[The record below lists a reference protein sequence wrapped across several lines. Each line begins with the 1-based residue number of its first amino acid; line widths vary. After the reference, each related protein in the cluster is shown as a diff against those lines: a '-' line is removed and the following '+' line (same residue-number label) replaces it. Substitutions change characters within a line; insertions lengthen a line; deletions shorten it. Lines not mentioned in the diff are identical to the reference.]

1 MKKEEGFSM
10 QKGSSSGSYCLLGT
24 ELSKILL
31 TPNSSETYSRCCLNI
46 KEGDFELGF
55 SISSFT
61 FWAVKHNQISQLLN
75 ISEGIVIWLLLKI
88 QTVILEKLPPSDSHI
103 IFCSQW
109 RRSEFKLPLTW
120 SKSTQMLEIGNTA
133 ISPQRAIHLLSA
145 QKTWLFL
152 VRTYLNHCF
161 SKFYAGSLTSS
172 FTSWFLYGLSTLFH
186 FWVH

>member
-1 MKKEEGFSM
+1 MSHPEEPEEVGKASLCSLGNVLKEWREKETQAAMKKEEGFSM

-88 QTVILEKLPPSDSHI
+88 QAVILEKLPPSDSHI

-133 ISPQRAIHLLSA
+133 HISPKSNTFAFSPEN
-145 QKTWLFL
+145 L
-152 VRTYLNHCF
+152 VIP
-161 SKFYAGSLTSS
+161 S
-172 FTSWFLYGLSTLFH
+172 
-186 FWVH
+186 